1 MHRAGHVVDDRL
13 HSPLGPQLAAH
24 PQSSPTQLRWFAV
37 AAVASFAVPFGRG
50 MKIRARRGRRRSRPR
65 SRTERLLKLA
75 VSVLPEVI
83 VLRRRGYLPAGSVV
97 VRCREGHLFT
107 TIWVPGVSVKALRL
121 GPWRLQR
128 CPVGN
133 HWSIVT
139 PVRRSELNE
148 EQARTAADR
157 RDIRLP

>member
-1 MHRAGHVVDDRL
+1 M
-13 HSPLGPQLAAH
+13 
-24 PQSSPTQLRWFAV
+24 
-37 AAVASFAVPFGRG
+37 
-50 MKIRARRGRRRSRPR
+50 
-65 SRTERLLKLA
+65 LA
-75 VSVLPEVI
+75 VSLLPEVI
-83 VLRRRGYLPAGSVV
+83 VLTRRGYPLAGNVV

-128 CPVGN
+128 CPAGN

-139 PVRRSELNE
+139 PVRRSALTEK
-148 EQARTAADR
+148 QGRTAADI

>member
-1 MHRAGHVVDDRL
+1 
-13 HSPLGPQLAAH
+13 
-24 PQSSPTQLRWFAV
+24 
-37 AAVASFAVPFGRG
+37 
-50 MKIRARRGRRRSRPR
+50 MKISAHRGRRRSRPR
-65 SRTERLLKLA
+65 SRTRRLLSLA

-83 VLRRRGYLPAGSVV
+83 VLRRRGYPPAGNVV

-139 PVRRSELNE
+139 PVRRSELTE
-148 EQARTAADR
+148 EEDRAAAGS